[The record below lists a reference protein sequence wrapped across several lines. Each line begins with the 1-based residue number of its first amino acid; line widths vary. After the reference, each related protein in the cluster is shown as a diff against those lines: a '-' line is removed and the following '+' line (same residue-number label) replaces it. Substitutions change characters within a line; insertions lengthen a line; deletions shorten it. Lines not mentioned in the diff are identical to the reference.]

1 MTALLEEKLETLDM
15 GEAHWSA
22 STILAVFFAAS
33 LISAVFFGLGYT
45 FGRGG
50 AAKPALGIAAA
61 DAAASAP
68 SNEQHPGQSML
79 ARTGIVSPPIYIYN
93 AAVARRAGNSARSA
107 HVSLQQV
114 SEVRATRAGTALAG
128 RSRPTL
134 VQSRRGSAVETG
146 HARYMVQV
154 GAVGNPRDARTLQLQ
169 LRRRGFHAGIYPGKH
184 DRFLHVQIGP
194 FATTEQADI
203 VRHHIMANGYR
214 AILKHA
220 S

>member
-1 MTALLEEKLETLDM
+1 MTALWEEQLETLDM
-15 GEAHWSA
+15 GETYWSA

-61 DAAASAP
+61 DAAASTQ
-68 SNEQHPGQSML
+68 SIEQHPRRSIL
-79 ARTGIVSPPIYIYN
+79 AQTGIVSSPIHN
-93 AAVARRAGNSARSA
+93 AAAARRAGNSARPA
-107 HVSLQQV
+107 
-114 SEVRATRAGTALAG
+114 
-128 RSRPTL
+128 L
-134 VQSRRGSAVETG
+134 VQSRRGSAAETG

-169 LRRRGFHAGIYPGKH
+169 LRRHGFHAGIYPGKH

-203 VRHHIMANGYR
+203 VRHHIMASGYR